1 VILAERHAGAAT
13 LIAAPVA
20 SRGRLIMPNLNT
32 KRAEA
37 ELVRKLRHAGLR
49 ATRQRVAL
57 GTLLFRGGHRH
68 VTPEILHQE
77 AIDIGAVVSLATVY
91 NTLHQFADA
100 GLLRQ
105 GTVDVDQS
113 YFDTNTEPHQ
123 HFYIEGEHLLID
135 IPGNDIR
142 VTGVP
147 SLPADTNFDRV
158 DVIVRLKRGTR
169 P

>member
-1 VILAERHAGAAT
+1 
-13 LIAAPVA
+13 
-20 SRGRLIMPNLNT
+20 MPNPKA
-32 KRAEA
+32 KRTEA

-49 ATRQRVAL
+49 PTRQRVAL

-77 AIDIGAVVSLATVY
+77 AINIGALVSLATVY
-91 NTLHQFADA
+91 NTLHQFTNA
-100 GLLRQ
+100 GLLCQ
-105 GTVDVDQS
+105 GAVDVDHS

-123 HFYIEGEHLLID
+123 HFYIESERLLLD

-142 VTGVP
+142 VAGIP
-147 SLPADTNFDRV
+147 PLPVGTKFDRV
-158 DVIVRLKRGTR
+158 DIVVRVKRETR